1 MFPLIAA
8 CLQAL
13 YQQLDAVRVKGR
25 QLPVDIYEVTS
36 LHADA
41 TSAGQ
46 RVVLSPLGPHSLA
59 QAPSIVAMQAAAV
72 AAAAGL
78 SRGASGA
85 ALPAGASLE
94 RLDNAVAG
102 VQAQQLAQQQQQQL
116 ELCCDER
123 QPPQQ
128 QSQGGALMDL
138 NDRLLS
144 IASTAAAP
152 IRLMPHTP
160 MIGECGRA
168 HVPQVWLPFC

>member
-8 CLQAL
+8 RLQAL

-59 QAPSIVAMQAAAV
+59 QVPSIVAIQAAAV

-78 SRGASGA
+78 SRGGSGA

-102 VQAQQLAQQQQQQL
+102 VQAQQLAQQQL
-116 ELCCDER
+116 ELCCDDR
-123 QPPQQ
+123 QPPPQ
-128 QSQGGALMDL
+128 QSQGDALMDL